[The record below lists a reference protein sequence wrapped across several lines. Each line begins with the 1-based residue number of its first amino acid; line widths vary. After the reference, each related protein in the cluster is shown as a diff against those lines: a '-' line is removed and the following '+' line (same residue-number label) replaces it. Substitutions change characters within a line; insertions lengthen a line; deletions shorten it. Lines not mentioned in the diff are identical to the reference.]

1 MEYLDFLASKAPRV
15 MPSGLAVVPTLH
27 PALKPHQR
35 DCVAFGLKLGRW
47 GCFLDTGLG
56 KTLTQLEWCKHAAAA
71 TNGRA
76 LILTP
81 LAVAAQIVREGHR
94 FGYDVRQIRDQSQAG
109 PGINV
114 CNYDR
119 LDLLTP
125 AEFGAVALDECF
137 ARGTLIDT
145 PEGGKHIEDI
155 RPGDHIL
162 NCTGVDRVS
171 DVHRREVPYA
181 VLVKVTG
188 ASFIASPNHP
198 VFTQRGW
205 VGAQHLRA
213 GDHALATR
221 ASLRL
226 VRDSLC
232 AEIPRSV
239 RPEILRDILLSE
251 MADDAERNFSEGPFA
266 GGRSEAGGKATGLA
280 SIRPAGRCSRA
291 GEDHESEP
299 VREAGGSGEDFGC
312 VESHEP
318 RTIRAWGQWS
328 GADIAASVD
337 AGCTWE
343 RMGSGVSVITGPK
356 EARIPNMLQ
365 VGLRQSAIEGR
376 HRSGWCL
383 TSGSKAGNRPEAGCD
398 DCFIGV
404 EGIEVLE
411 PGDHRLE
418 QLRDADGKLYF
429 YDLGATRHPSY
440 SVAGVLV
447 HNSSILKSFTGRTT
461 RHLIDAFA
469 GVRFRMAATA
479 TPAPNDH
486 MELGNHAEFL
496 GIMSS
501 TEMLTRFFIN
511 DTANASQKWRIKRHA
526 EADFWDWMA
535 SWCRM
540 AETPADLGHD
550 ASEYVLP
557 PLRVHR
563 HKAAGDIRAPAGLL
577 FAQDVSAT
585 NMYAVKRETAG
596 ARAEMLAS
604 IIPQDGPVL
613 IWCDTDDEADAIC
626 KAVPEAVEVRGS
638 MTAEMKEARLTAFSL
653 GQLRVLVTKSKIAG
667 FGMNWQHCQTMIFAG
682 RSFSYEAW
690 YQAVR
695 RCWRFGQTRPVDC
708 HLIVA
713 EGEDQIGRVIDRKS
727 ADHTKMKRAM
737 AAAMKRAGREDKTRI
752 PYQPTYTGRLPAWV

>member
-56 KTLTQLEWCKHAAAA
+56 KTFTQLEWCKHAAAA

-81 LAVAAQIVREGHR
+81 LAVAAQIVREGQR
-94 FGYDVRQIRDQSQAG
+94 FGYEVRQIRDQSQAG

-125 AEFGAVALDECF
+125 AEFGAVALDE
-137 ARGTLIDT
+137 
-145 PEGGKHIEDI
+145 
-155 RPGDHIL
+155 
-162 NCTGVDRVS
+162 
-171 DVHRREVPYA
+171 
-181 VLVKVTG
+181 
-188 ASFIASPNHP
+188 
-198 VFTQRGW
+198 
-205 VGAQHLRA
+205 
-213 GDHALATR
+213 
-221 ASLRL
+221 
-226 VRDSLC
+226 
-232 AEIPRSV
+232 
-239 RPEILRDILLSE
+239 
-251 MADDAERNFSEGPFA
+251 
-266 GGRSEAGGKATGLA
+266 
-280 SIRPAGRCSRA
+280 
-291 GEDHESEP
+291 
-299 VREAGGSGEDFGC
+299 
-312 VESHEP
+312 
-318 RTIRAWGQWS
+318 
-328 GADIAASVD
+328 
-337 AGCTWE
+337 
-343 RMGSGVSVITGPK
+343 
-356 EARIPNMLQ
+356 
-365 VGLRQSAIEGR
+365 
-376 HRSGWCL
+376 
-383 TSGSKAGNRPEAGCD
+383 
-398 DCFIGV
+398 
-404 EGIEVLE
+404 
-411 PGDHRLE
+411 
-418 QLRDADGKLYF
+418 
-429 YDLGATRHPSY
+429 
-440 SVAGVLV
+440 
-447 HNSSILKSFTGRTT
+447 SSILKSFTGRTT

-511 DTANASQKWRIKRHA
+511 DTAEASQKWRIKRHA

-550 ASEYVLP
+550 GSEYVLP

-638 MTAEMKEARLTAFSL
+638 MTAEMKESRLTAFSL
-653 GQLRVLVTKSKIAG
+653 GQIRILVTKSKIAG

-727 ADHTKMKRAM
+727 ADHSKMKRAM

-752 PYQPTYTGRLPAWV
+752 PYQPMHTGRLPQWV